1 MLLRHRFYSI
11 KVYVFSFVAPF
22 IVNVIDWN
30 WFLYIY
36 NAHYT
41 HHLCGGFFCV
51 KISCLFFQKKNIV
64 FNWERKRM
72 VNLFQKPTIVQFNQ
86 IINIIVYERVCF
98 FLFSS
103 WFRLFSMLT
112 FPICHNTSNQIGII
126 LTLVWYNLIFLFLS
140 PKMIRKNTHT
150 HTPNETHPC
159 QFIIND
165 FEQEWRNLL
174 LNHRNVL

>member
-1 MLLRHRFYSI
+1 MCWTKHHFNNSFFLRWLLQYGTIMLLRHRFYSI

-51 KISCLFFQKKNIV
+51 KISCFFFRKKNIV

-98 FLFSS
+98 FFL
-103 WFRLFSMLT
+103 
-112 FPICHNTSNQIGII
+112 
-126 LTLVWYNLIFLFLS
+126 LFLIS
-140 PKMIRKNTHT
+140 
-150 HTPNETHPC
+150 
-159 QFIIND
+159 IIFNADLSHLPQYIQSNRYNSD
-165 FEQEWRNLL
+165 FG
-174 LNHRNVL
+174 VI